1 MNDTIQT
8 VFLADG
14 MTVLTEN
21 VDGKLYLIEA
31 KSFREIL
38 DDWNGEC
45 RFVPAND
52 ARVFFASY
60 NEEPVNPYCYTDFES
75 LLRYMAGMLGMT
87 LWAAR

>member
-14 MTVLTEN
+14 MTILTEN

-31 KSFREIL
+31 KSFRDIL

-45 RFVPAND
+45 RSVPEND

-60 NEEPVNPYCYTDFES
+60 NGEPVNPYYYTNFES
-75 LLRYMAGMLGMT
+75 LLEYMIGSLGIT
-87 LWAAR
+87 P